1 MYYWLLMNLGS
12 GPALPASSYQDGG
25 AAARHN
31 ALVSPMAAKQYPLCG
46 GLRATVKGQTVLI
59 TNAKGVVVAQNKQ
72 LIRLPDEHTDCPSEG
87 FERLVSKGNYFTI
100 EQQNCGGW
108 FFINEYI
115 TFYYV
120 PGTGKIQLHKVSFSV
135 TDRREP
141 DKKIPDKVFTKKQ
154 FGQRYFNRVT
164 LDSLELLNR

>member
-1 MYYWLLMNLGS
+1 MCFLLLMNMWS
-12 GPALPASSYQDGG
+12 GTALPATSYQDGG
-25 AAARHN
+25 GTTRHN
-31 ALVSPMAAKQYPLCG
+31 AAAGPSAAKQYPLCC
-46 GLRATVKGQTVLI
+46 GLRVTVKGRAVLI
-59 TNAKGVVVAQNKQ
+59 TNAKGVVIAQNKQ
-72 LIRLPDEHTDCPSEG
+72 LIRLEDEHTDCPSEG

-115 TFYYV
+115 TFCYV

-141 DKKIPDKVFTKKQ
+141 DKKIPDKVFTQKQ
-154 FGQRYFNRVT
+154 FGQRDFSRVT

>member
-1 MYYWLLMNLGS
+1 MCFWLLMNLWS
-12 GPALPASSYQDGG
+12 GIALPASSYQDGG
-25 AAARHN
+25 ATTRHN
-31 ALVSPMAAKQYPLCG
+31 ALASQMAAKQYPLCC
-46 GLRATVKGQTVLI
+46 GLRATVKGRAVLI

-72 LIRLPDEHTDCPSEG
+72 LIRLADEHTDCPSEG

-120 PGTGKIQLHKVSFSV
+120 PGTGKIELHKVSFSF

-141 DKKIPDKVFTKKQ
+141 DKTIPDKVFTKKQ
-154 FGQRYFNRVT
+154 FGQRDFSRVT